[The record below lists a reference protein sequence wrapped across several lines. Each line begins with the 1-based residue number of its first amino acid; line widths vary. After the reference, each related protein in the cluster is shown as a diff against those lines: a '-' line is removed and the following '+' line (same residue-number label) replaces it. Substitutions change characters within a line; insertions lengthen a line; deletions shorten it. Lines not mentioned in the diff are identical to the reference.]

1 MPRPPAALSED
12 LCSQS
17 HFWITADVFGCR
29 ALTESQCSQGLNCS
43 TPCRDACCYSRLQTH
58 TLVTVFWL
66 FNSDLK
72 ACCQRMCVWGGH
84 FAYGVTESKNCHLDC
99 SQCFQFTFWLSS
111 ALLSVQILRGMTLSV
126 LPSQIA
132 CLRHTTSWGKFLSEN
147 CTWFKASLQTRVSG
161 QVAG

>member
-1 MPRPPAALSED
+1 METVRCLVLPQPCLRISALRAISES
-12 LCSQS
+12 LL
-17 HFWITADVFGCR
+17 DVFGCR

-43 TPCRDACCYSRLQTH
+43 TPCRDARCYSRLEAH

-72 ACCQRMCVWGGH
+72 ACCQCMCVGRGSFCLWSHGEQELSSG
-84 FAYGVTESKNCHLDC
+84 L
-99 SQCFQFTFWLSS
+99 FTVFSFWLSS

-132 CLRHTTSWGKFLSEN
+132 CLRHTTS
-147 CTWFKASLQTRVSG
+147 
-161 QVAG
+161 